1 VWIYLLFLL
10 LGLGVWFAWREARRT
25 PESAHAQPY
34 FSGLAAEKNGVVG
47 FKGPMNAFEPVR
59 VANFYLCQ
67 YFGESKITRA
77 IDMISI
83 AFLVVLV
90 GGLL

>member
-1 VWIYLLFLL
+1 MWIYLLLILL
-10 LGLGVWFAWREARRT
+10 VLGVWYAWREARRV

-34 FSGLAAEKNGVVG
+34 CSGLTAVKDGVVG

-59 VANFYLCQ
+59 VSNFYLSQ

-77 IDMISI
+77 IDIIST

>member
-1 VWIYLLFLL
+1 
-10 LGLGVWFAWREARRT
+10 
-25 PESAHAQPY
+25 
-34 FSGLAAEKNGVVG
+34 
-47 FKGPMNAFEPVR
+47 MNAFEPVR

-77 IDMISI
+77 IDIIST

>member
-1 VWIYLLFLL
+1 M
-10 LGLGVWFAWREARRT
+10 
-25 PESAHAQPY
+25 HAQPY
-34 FSGLAAEKNGVVG
+34 FSGLTAERNGEVG
-47 FKGPMNAFEPVR
+47 FKGPMNVFEPVR

-67 YFGESKITRA
+67 YFGESTITRA
-77 IDMISI
+77 IDIIST